1 MNFHVLTLFP
11 EIPRA
16 FFETSIMKKAVDK
29 GIIAYDLVNIRD
41 FAFDKHKTC
50 DDSPYGGGAGMLMLP
65 EPLNLGL
72 KSVCSKIK
80 EEQGSKAKKRVIYV
94 TPSGK
99 PFTQKLAQDLS
110 QEDNLIFICG
120 RYEGIDQRIIDTWV
134 DDEISI
140 GDYVMSSGELAATVI
155 IDAVYRL
162 VDGVISSD
170 SLSEESHTDGLLE
183 YPQYTH
189 PEVFCGKKV
198 PEVLLSGHHE
208 NIRKWRL
215 RKRLEKTLRVRPDMI
230 AKARENGQL
239 SKEAEKMIIDLRGN
253 QGGLLQNATFIA
265 NILLKNGKIVSIFKS
280 SIQIF
285 LILIQNTILFSG
297 VFFFMFS
304 RISN

>member
-1 MNFHVLTLFP
+1 MKFTVLTLFP
-11 EIPRA
+11 DIVKA
-16 FFETSIMKKAVDK
+16 YFENSIMAKAVEK
-29 GIIAYDLVNIRD
+29 EIIAYDLVNIRD
-41 FAFDKHKTC
+41 FALDKHHTC
-50 DDSPYGGGAGMLMLP
+50 DDGTYGGGAGQLMMA
-65 EPLNLGL
+65 EPLGRALD
-72 KSVCSKIK
+72 SV
-80 EEQGSKAKKRVIYV
+80 QAMKKCVIYV

-99 PFTQKLAQDLS
+99 PLTQAKAQELS
-110 QEDNLIFICG
+110 CKGELVFICG

-239 SKEAEKMIIDLRGN
+239 SKEAEKMIETITN
-253 QGGLLQNATFIA
+253 QIGD
-265 NILLKNGKIVSIFKS
+265 
-280 SIQIF
+280 
-285 LILIQNTILFSG
+285 
-297 VFFFMFS
+297 
-304 RISN
+304 